1 MLNMESH
8 MDVAEEIEVE
18 DITRQFA
25 EATNLSLIS
34 IDRYGDIEFVN
45 RSACLLFGY
54 AKEEMLGRPITIIIP
69 ERMRSAHMAG
79 LARAASGERPNLGG
93 KSVEVPA
100 VKKDGTE
107 FPIEITLSVWE
118 GRTGFCAGAIIKD
131 ISERRERDIRLMRLA
146 SQDTLTGL
154 HNRHQFL
161 NEVSNVLSTGA
172 RATVVLVD
180 LDGFKEVNDTH
191 GHATGD
197 ALLQAV
203 GVRLPYLLASDAII
217 ARLGGDEFAVLLP
230 GVGDP
235 LKAHEEAGRILDAFR
250 KPFQLGGLILDLGAS
265 VGVAIA
271 PVHGRD
277 PDELVASADFAL
289 YRAKDSGGGCCR
301 LFDHSMRG
309 EAQARRETRDAL
321 RAALRNGEL
330 RLYYQ
335 PQLQLKTGK
344 VIGFEALIR
353 WHHPERGVLAPGAFL
368 PALEQSALAMEI
380 GSWTLDEACRMAA
393 VLNGSGIRYKI
404 GVNLFP
410 TQFRA
415 LNFPDRVAEAITR
428 HEIAPAC
435 LELEVTEDV
444 ALADDERS
452 LRTLMRLRQI
462 GVGVAFDDFGTGY
475 ASLSSL
481 QRLPLTTLKIDRGF
495 IRDIV
500 SNSSDAAIVKALVTM
515 SRDLGLETIAEG
527 IETVEQEAALKAVGC
542 PSGQGYRYARPMS
555 EEDVGPYLFGAK
567 SAFEMEAASTGT
579 GPHSR
584 A

>member
-1 MLNMESH
+1 
-8 MDVAEEIEVE
+8 MDAAGEFEVE
-18 DITRQFA
+18 DITRRFA
-25 EATNLSLIS
+25 EATNLSLVS
-34 IDRYGDIEFVN
+34 VDSRGDIVFVN

-54 AKEEMLGRPITIIIP
+54 NKEEMLGRPITIIIP

-79 LARAASGERPNLGG
+79 LARAASGETPNLGG

-107 FPIEITLSVWE
+107 FPIEITLSVWQ
-118 GRTGFCAGAIIKD
+118 GRNGYCAGAIIKD
-131 ISERRERDIRLMRLA
+131 ISERRERDNRLMRLA

-161 NEVSNVLSTGA
+161 NEVGGRLSFGEH
-172 RATVVLVD
+172 ATIILID

-191 GHATGD
+191 GHGTGD

-203 GVRLPYLLASDAII
+203 GVRLPYLLGSDAIVS
-217 ARLGGDEFAVLLP
+217 RLGGDEFAVLLP

-235 LKAHEEAGRILDAFR
+235 LKAHEEAVRILDAFR
-250 KPFQLGGLILDLGAS
+250 KPFQLGGLVLDLGAS
-265 VGVAIA
+265 LGVAISPA
-271 PVHGRD
+271 HGRD
-277 PDELVASADFAL
+277 PDELIASADFAL
-289 YRAKDSGGGCCR
+289 YRAKDSGGRCCR

-321 RAALRNGEL
+321 RMGLRNGEL

-335 PQLQLKTGK
+335 PQVRLATQE

-353 WHHPERGVLAPGAFL
+353 WHHPEKGVLAPGAFL
-368 PALEQSALAMEI
+368 PALEQSALAVEI

-393 VLNGSGIRYKI
+393 VVNGRGNRYKM

-415 LNFPDRVAEAITR
+415 LNFPDRVSEAITR
-428 HEIAPAC
+428 HDIAPEC

-452 LRTLMRLRQI
+452 LRTLERLRQI
-462 GVGVAFDDFGTGY
+462 GVGIAFDDFGTGF

-481 QRLPLTTLKIDRGF
+481 QRFPLTTLKIDRGF
-495 IRDIV
+495 IQDIV
-500 SNSSDAAIVKALVTM
+500 AKSSDTAIVKSLITM
-515 SRDLGLETIAEG
+515 SQDLGLHTIAEG
-527 IETVEQEAALKAVGC
+527 IETHEQEAALKAMGC
-542 PSGQGYRYARPMS
+542 PAGQSFRYAKAMR
-555 EEDVGPYLFGAK
+555 EADVGPYLLGLNCRLQA
-567 SAFEMEAASTGT
+567 
-579 GPHSR
+579 
-584 A
+584 

>member
-1 MLNMESH
+1 MKSKTSRVSLRKPP
-8 MDVAEEIEVE
+8 
-18 DITRQFA
+18 T
-25 EATNLSLIS
+25 SLIS
-34 IDRYGDIEFVN
+34 VDRHGHIEFVN
-45 RSACLLFGY
+45 RAACLLFGY
-54 AKEEMLGRPITIIIP
+54 TKEEMLGRPITIIVP

-79 LARAASGERPNLGG
+79 LARAAYGETPNLGG

-107 FPIEITLSVWE
+107 FPIEITLSVWR
-118 GRTGFCAGAIIKD
+118 GHNGFCAGAIIKD
-131 ISERRERDIRLMRLA
+131 ISERRERDNRLMRLA

-161 NEVSNVLSTGA
+161 NEVGGRLSSGES
-172 RATVVLVD
+172 ATVILID

-203 GVRLPYLLASDAII
+203 GVRLPCLLGSGAIVS
-217 ARLGGDEFAVLLP
+217 RLGGDEFAVLLP
-230 GVGDP
+230 GIGDP
-235 LKAHEEAGRILDAFR
+235 LKAHEEADRILDAFG
-250 KPFQLGGLILDLGAS
+250 KPFQLGGLVLDLGAS
-265 VGVAIA
+265 IGVAIGPA
-271 PVHGRD
+271 HGGEA
-277 PDELVASADFAL
+277 DELVASADFAL
-289 YRAKDSGGGCCR
+289 YRAKDTGGGCWR
-301 LFDHSMRG
+301 LFDHSMRS
-309 EAQARRETRDAL
+309 EAQARREMRDAL
-321 RAALRNGEL
+321 RRGLGNGEL
-330 RLYYQ
+330 QLYYQ
-335 PQLQLKTGK
+335 PQLRLATQQ

-368 PALEQSALAMEI
+368 PALERSALALEI

-393 VLNGSGIRYKI
+393 VVNGRGHRYKI

-415 LNFPDRVAEAITR
+415 LNFPDRVAEVVTR
-428 HEIAPAC
+428 HDIPPEC

-452 LRTLMRLRQI
+452 MRTLERLREI
-462 GVGVAFDDFGTGY
+462 GVGIAFDDFGTGF

-481 QRLPLTTLKIDRGF
+481 QRFPLTTLKIDRGF

-500 SNSSDAAIVKALVTM
+500 TKPSDAAIVKALVAM

-527 IETVEQEAALKAVGC
+527 IETVEQEVALKTMGC
-542 PSGQGYRYARPMS
+542 PAGQGYRYARPMR
-555 EEDVGPYLFGAK
+555 EADVGTYLFGLKHAL
-567 SAFEMEAASTGT
+567 EA
-579 GPHSR
+579 
-584 A
+584 

>member
-1 MLNMESH
+1 MESSGGP
-8 MDVAEEIEVE
+8 EVE

-34 IDRYGDIEFVN
+34 VGSEGNIEFVN
-45 RSACLLFGY
+45 RSACVLFGY
-54 AKEEMLGRPITIIIP
+54 KNEEMLGRPITIIIP

-79 LARAASGERPNLGG
+79 LARAASGETPNLGG

-100 VKKDGTE
+100 VKKDGSE
-107 FPIEITLSVWE
+107 FPIEITLSVWK
-118 GRTGFCAGAIIKD
+118 GKRGFCAGAIIKD
-131 ISERRERDIRLMRLA
+131 ISERRERDTRLMRLA

-161 NEVSNVLSTGA
+161 NEVLHKLSLGKS
-172 RATVVLVD
+172 ATIILID

-203 GVRLPYLLASDAII
+203 AVRLPYLLASDAIM

-235 LKAHEEAGRILDAFR
+235 LKAHEEASRILEAFR
-250 KPFQLGGLILDLGAS
+250 KPFQLGGLVLDLGAS
-265 VGVAIA
+265 IGIAIA
-271 PVHGRD
+271 PAHGCD
-277 PDELVASADFAL
+277 ADELLASADFAL
-289 YRAKDSGGGCCR
+289 YRAKDAGGGCCR

-321 RAALRNGEL
+321 RMGLRNGEL
-330 RLYYQ
+330 RLHYQ
-335 PQLQLKTGK
+335 PQVKLTTRE

-353 WHHPERGVLAPGAFL
+353 WHHPERGVLLPGAFL
-368 PALEQSALAMEI
+368 SALEQSALALEI
-380 GSWTLDEACRMAA
+380 GNWTLDEACRMAA
-393 VLNGSGIRYKI
+393 VLNNGSNRYKI

-415 LNFPDRVAEAITR
+415 LNFPDRVVEAIAR
-428 HEIAPAC
+428 HGIAPEW
-435 LELEVTEDV
+435 LELEVTENV

-452 LRTLMRLRQI
+452 LRTLSRLRQI
-462 GVGVAFDDFGTGY
+462 GVGIAFDDFGTGY

-481 QRLPLTTLKIDRGF
+481 QRFPLTTLKIDRGF

-500 SNSSDAAIVKALVTM
+500 TKPSDAAIAKALITM

-527 IETVEQEAALKAVGC
+527 IETMEQEVALRAMDC
-542 PSGQGYRYARPMS
+542 PAGQGYRYARPMG
-555 EEDVGPYLFGAK
+555 EADVGKYLFEHQRRLKA
-567 SAFEMEAASTGT
+567 
-579 GPHSR
+579 
-584 A
+584 